1 MSAGAREADLLR
13 YESVGMR
20 YADGTMA
27 LDSVSLQV
35 PRGQF
40 CVILG
45 ASGAGKSTLLR
56 MANGLTA
63 PTQGQVWVDGTLI
76 EPAALATVRPRIG
89 MVHQQFNL
97 VSRAT
102 VGTNILSGALPVL
115 PAWRAYL
122 LRFPAELRERA
133 CQLAHE
139 VGLLPEHLHRRV
151 SDLSGGQQQRVGIAR
166 AFMLSPALLLAD
178 EPVASLDSRISRD
191 ILTLL
196 RDQARERGATVVC
209 SLHQV
214 DLAREFAD
222 RIVALRHGS
231 MVFDGPANAFNEAV
245 ADALYRAGDSA
256 SPREAGSPIAEL
268 PGSGP
273 EGGRRASQ
281 ARPALF
287 SLGEAR

>member
-1 MSAGAREADLLR
+1 MLR

-20 YADGTMA
+20 YVDGTTA
-27 LDSVSLQV
+27 LNSVSLQV

-56 MANGLTA
+56 MANGLTS
-63 PTQGQVWVDGTLI
+63 PTQGQVWVDGTQV
-76 EPAALATVRPRIG
+76 EPATLRTVRPRIG

-102 VGTNILSGALPVL
+102 VATNILSGALPAL

-122 LRFPAELRERA
+122 LRFPVELRERA
-133 CQLAHE
+133 CQLARE
-139 VGLLPEHLHRRV
+139 VGLQPEHLRRRV

-166 AFMLSPALLLAD
+166 AFMLAPALLLAD
-178 EPVASLDSRISRD
+178 EPVASLDPRISRD

-196 RDQARERGATVVC
+196 RDQARERGATVLC

-222 RIVALRHGS
+222 RIVALRQGS
-231 MVFDGPANAFNEAV
+231 MVFDGPASAFDEAT
-245 ADALYRAGDSA
+245 AKALYQAGDPA
-256 SPREAGSPIAEL
+256 APREAGSSIAEL
-268 PGSGP
+268 PGD
-273 EGGRRASQ
+273 GRRQ
-281 ARPALF
+281 AAQAQPALL
-287 SLGEAR
+287 SLGGAR

>member
-1 MSAGAREADLLR
+1 MLR

-27 LDSVSLQV
+27 LDSVSLRV

-56 MANGLTA
+56 MANGLTT
-63 PTQGQVWVDGTLI
+63 PTQGQVWVDDTEVRPSTL
-76 EPAALATVRPRIG
+76 AAVRPRIG
-89 MVHQQFNL
+89 MVHQHFNL

-102 VGTNILSGALPVL
+102 VATNVLSGALPGL

-133 CQLAHE
+133 CRLVRE
-139 VGLLPEHLHRRV
+139 VGLQPEHLRRRV
-151 SDLSGGQQQRVGIAR
+151 SELSGGQQQRVGIAR
-166 AFMLSPALLLAD
+166 AFMLAPALLLAD
-178 EPVASLDSRISRD
+178 EPVASLDPRISRD
-191 ILTLL
+191 ILGLL
-196 RDQARERGATVVC
+196 RDQARERGATVLC

-222 RIVALRHGS
+222 RIVALRQGA
-231 MVFDGPANAFNEAV
+231 MVFDGPAGAFDETTAR
-245 ADALYRAGDSA
+245 ALYQAGSSPA
-256 SPREAGSPIAEL
+256 PREAAAATPEAGSEP
-268 PGSGP
+268 PGQ
-273 EGGRRASQ
+273 RLAARV
-281 ARPALF
+281 RPALL
-287 SLGEAR
+287 SVGGAR